1 MKFREWVERVRQ
13 GWVAASFDRISS
25 PISSA
30 GKDGP
35 PKMGSENSM
44 TTPLL
49 DGSSRT

>member
-13 GWVAASFDRISS
+13 VWVAASFDRISS
-25 PISSA
+25 PISFA